1 MKQYKLNFKGKK
13 LIRIMNQIGTNSV
26 EIKKDSIKAKTDPDI
41 IITSSVQQEEKK
53 QKVALAMQ
61 YLIPF
66 LQQEG

>member
-61 YLIPF
+61 YIIPF